1 MSKRIGCFLI
11 GIVLLS
17 LAVGAFTRIQEPH
30 TRYNPY
36 LEACVYFFLDGQCYV
51 DPDYCSMVYGKNEFI
66 TLDKEEECIFSL
78 VEYYTFLE
86 EEKGLE
92 INEGLKEQA
101 EKEENVEVEEEVE
114 EVIISGKD
122 DGYTFTA
129 METELVIIEPIAEDP
144 DGDVLEYTFS
154 EPLNGE
160 GEWQTNYGDSGEYES
175 SIKVS
180 DGRLSVQQDIIIIIE
195 RKEEL
200 PTINDFGPVE
210 KEMTVYENSIVEFN
224 IDAYDKNGDD
234 LSYSWT
240 FDGEEVGTDS
250 DYLYDI
256 GYDQEGTHNIVATV
270 SDGNGDVVE
279 EWTVTVINVN
289 RIPELDYIS
298 DIIVDETDT
307 VVIEPNA
314 VDPDGQEMIY
324 TISSPVGD
332 DGVWDTT
339 YDDAGEYDIVVTASD
354 GEDEVSQ
361 TITITVEN
369 VNRAPVINDIIQK

>member
-1 MSKRIGCFLI
+1 
-11 GIVLLS
+11 
-17 LAVGAFTRIQEPH
+17 
-30 TRYNPY
+30 
-36 LEACVYFFLDGQCYV
+36 
-51 DPDYCSMVYGKNEFI
+51 MVYGKNEFI

-361 TITITVEN
+361 TVTITVEN
-369 VNRAPVINDIIQK
+369 VNRAPVITDVNNRE